1 MSDFGTVRRDG
12 DFGAVRFSRHY
23 DASPAELWAAWTEPD
38 RIARWLGASVDGGP
52 VELGASLRL
61 VWGEG
66 ADNQVD
72 LVVRELKPPELLE
85 WEWTIAGEPPTVLRV
100 DFVPAGGGTDLVL
113 DHRGLPLG
121 QYAGLGAGWHSFL
134 DVLGALLSGEPR
146 RGLGRPVRLA
156 GAGVPAAGGRAG
168 LSRVRAEPTSGRA
181 GPDYPRRMP
190 VPAPTPDTRWRCTLC
205 GEPDPLRRATL
216 DQGAK
221 YVHVSLAGEPVVEER
236 EVLAE
241 AVEHVTCRWCERVDA
256 VELVPRPGSGPTRCT
271 SRRSREREPD
281 HRSDRGPPRSRLR
294 SASPGVVERTAE

>member
-100 DFVPAGGGTDLVL
+100 DFVAAGGGTDLVL
-113 DHRGLPLG
+113 DHRGLPLK

-134 DVLGALLSGEPR
+134 DVLGAQLSGAPDEDWDEQFGALVPAYKQR
-146 RGLGRPVRLA
+146 VAGLG
-156 GAGVPAAGGRAG
+156 
-168 LSRVRAEPTSGRA
+168 
-181 GPDYPRRMP
+181 
-190 VPAPTPDTRWRCTLC
+190 
-205 GEPDPLRRATL
+205 
-216 DQGAK
+216 
-221 YVHVSLAGEPVVEER
+221 
-236 EVLAE
+236 
-241 AVEHVTCRWCERVDA
+241 
-256 VELVPRPGSGPTRCT
+256 
-271 SRRSREREPD
+271 
-281 HRSDRGPPRSRLR
+281 
-294 SASPGVVERTAE
+294 